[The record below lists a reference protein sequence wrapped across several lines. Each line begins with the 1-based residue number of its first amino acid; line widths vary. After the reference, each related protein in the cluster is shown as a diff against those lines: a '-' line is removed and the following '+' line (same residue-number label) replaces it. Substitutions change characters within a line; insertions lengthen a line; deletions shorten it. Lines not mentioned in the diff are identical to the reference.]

1 MLNLCSSYTY
11 TNLNLKCDLK
21 RATNCVLRIT
31 RVWPLFCS
39 IQIYKVCNFYLFFY
53 LHRLSNIC
61 TTFGTMRFCCH
72 FIETMYKDRY
82 RVIKIWL
89 QLSIKRKNVPPRIFL
104 GSKIAFIKKNQEHP
118 QNKKSLKKGK
128 ETLSTSK
135 INLYKNFYLPVI
147 TWNKKYSSKKVV
159 SKFDIQAWENF
170 FFCTY
175 SF

>member
-1 MLNLCSSYTY
+1 MLNLCSSYTC

-39 IQIYKVCNFYLFFY
+39 IQIYKVCIFYLFFY

-61 TTFGTMRFCCH
+61 TTFGTMRFCSH

-89 QLSIKRKNVPPRIFL
+89 QLSMKRKNVPP
-104 GSKIAFIKKNQEHP
+104 GSFWVLKLHLLRKIRNIHKIKKVKKGLKNTINK
-118 QNKKSLKKGK
+118 QNKFIQKF
-128 ETLSTSK
+128 LS
-135 INLYKNFYLPVI
+135 
-147 TWNKKYSSKKVV
+147 SSYHMEQKTFIEA
-159 SKFDIQAWENF
+159 SGI
-170 FFCTY
+170 
-175 SF
+175 